1 MKRFLKYVY
10 WLAGAA
16 CIGYYFVLGFSARF
30 GLSQSWIWPLG
41 GAVLIL
47 AGGACLIRLPGWL
60 RAVWRTLLCVG
71 LALMA
76 VLVGMVVSDMNRTP
90 PEGLD
95 YLIVLG
101 ARVEQDGPS
110 RALQHR
116 IDAAAEY
123 MMGNKDTIAIASGGK
138 GADEPVSEAACIRDG
153 LIAAGIAPE
162 RILLEDQSSTTAENM
177 RFSEMLIPD
186 EDAAVGIVTNN
197 FHVHRA
203 LGLARKA
210 GIRNPHGIAAE
221 YTGFTLFHYMVREA
235 LGLVADAALSS
246 L

>member
-1 MKRFLKYVY
+1 MKQVLKKIY
-10 WLAGAA
+10 WLAGAV

-30 GLSQSWIWPLG
+30 GLSQSWIWLLG
-41 GAVLIL
+41 GTVLML
-47 AGGACLIRLPGWL
+47 AGCACLIRLPGWL
-60 RAVWRTLLCVG
+60 RAVWRTLLCAG
-71 LALMA
+71 LALMV
-76 VLVGMVVSDMNRTP
+76 VLLGMVVSDMNRTP

-123 MMGNKDTIAIASGGK
+123 MAENPDAIAIASGGK
-138 GADEPVSEAACIRDG
+138 GADESVSEAACIRDG

-162 RILLEDQSSTTAENM
+162 RILLEEQSSTTAENM
-177 RFSEMLIPD
+177 QFSEALISD
-186 EDAAVGIVTNN
+186 ETAAVGIVTNN
-197 FHVHRA
+197 YHVHRA
-203 LGLARKA
+203 IGLARKA
-210 GIRNPHGIAAE
+210 GIRNPHGVAAE

-235 LGLVADAALSS
+235 LGLVADTVLGN

>member
-1 MKRFLKYVY
+1 MV
-10 WLAGAA
+10 LAALLA
-16 CIGYYFVLGFSARF
+16 I
-30 GLSQSWIWPLG
+30 
-41 GAVLIL
+41 AVLAPL
-47 AGGACLIRLPGWL
+47 LSCAAVCVCARLPRKY
-60 RAVWRTLLCVG
+60 RA
-71 LALMA
+71 
-76 VLVGMVVSDMNRTP
+76 SDC
-90 PEGLD
+90 
-95 YLIVLG
+95 LIVLG

>member
-1 MKRFLKYVY
+1 MKQVLKKIY
-10 WLAGAA
+10 WITGAA

-30 GLSQSWIWPLG
+30 GLSQSWIWPLV
-41 GAVLIL
+41 GATLML
-47 AGGACLIRLPGWL
+47 AGCACLIRLPGWL

-71 LALMA
+71 LALMI
-76 VLVGMVVSDMNRTP
+76 VLLGMVISDMNRTP

-123 MMGNKDTIAIASGGK
+123 MAENPDAIAIASGGK

-162 RILLEDQSSTTAENM
+162 RILLEEQSSTTAENM
-177 RFSEMLIPD
+177 QFSEALISD
-186 EDAAVGIVTNN
+186 ETAAVGIVTNN
-197 FHVHRA
+197 YHVHRA
-203 LGLARKA
+203 IDLARKA

-235 LGLVADAALSS
+235 LGLVADKVLGN